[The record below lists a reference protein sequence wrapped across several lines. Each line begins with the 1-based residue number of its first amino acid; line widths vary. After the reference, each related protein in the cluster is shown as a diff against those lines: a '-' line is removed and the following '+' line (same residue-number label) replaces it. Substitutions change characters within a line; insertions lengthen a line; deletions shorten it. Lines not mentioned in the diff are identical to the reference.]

1 MKLKLINNMDLP
13 QKTLNEIQ
21 EQLLSLPQIE
31 ECLWYPQNLLISEA
45 DKEID
50 LTNIPD
56 VNIMIG
62 KMLSEMD
69 MQNINN
75 NKLVT
80 IYNNLE
86 EK

>member
-1 MKLKLINNMDLP
+1 MKEHSGNPKGQRN
-13 QKTLNEIQ
+13 KE
-21 EQLLSLPQIE
+21 
-31 ECLWYPQNLLISEA
+31 
-45 DKEID
+45 EID
-50 LTNIPD
+50 NLPEKYF
-56 VNIMIG
+56 NIMIG